1 MTEGGDASFK
11 SYKSKS
17 KVIYNY
23 VVVILY
29 FQFIFPQ
36 FLAKITYADL
46 KQRESKN

>member
-29 FQFIFPQ
+29 FQFIS